1 MDVATIH
8 GTLLPATQI
17 IHATVVDSRGEK
29 LGRVED
35 LIVRLAD
42 GGYPPVTGLEVRIG
56 GRELFVPAAQ
66 IGSLE
71 PRRVQLSGD
80 TLNLQRFERRPGE
93 VLLRADVLHRRLI
106 DVTAGRLVHAN
117 DIELAHIDGWWRLV
131 GIDPRRRGLLG
142 QLLPPKGHATQPA
155 EMLDWSDVEPFVGHV
170 PTARLTFPLRRLK
183 RLHAA
188 QIADIVEGASHDEGQ
203 EILDAV
209 EADPELEADVFE
221 ELDTHH
227 QLEFLQSKSDAEA
240 ADILG
245 EMAPDDA
252 ADLISELD
260 QQRRAPILAL
270 LPDEQKRKV
279 QGLLAYH
286 PETAG
291 GMMSPDFSSVS
302 ARATVGQALERVRA
316 VADDVPW
323 QTASE
328 IFLIDDEG
336 KLQGSLSVVE
346 LLRADPDA
354 ALSAVVEEPVAA
366 RLHIEDDLATVALTM
381 ADFNMTAA
389 PVVDRDGRVV
399 GVVTADDLVEALIP
413 KDWRRRQI
421 AETDD

>member
-8 GTLLPATQI
+8 GGLLPATQV
-17 IHATVVDSRGEK
+17 IHATVADSRGDR

-42 GGYPPVTGLEVRIG
+42 GGYPPVTGLKASIG
-56 GRELFVPAAQ
+56 GRALFVPAAR

-71 PRRVQLSGD
+71 PGRVQLSGD
-80 TLNLQRFERRPGE
+80 TLSLQRYERRPGE
-93 VLLRADVLHRRLI
+93 VLLAEDVLDRRLI

-117 DIELAHIDGWWRLV
+117 DVELACIDGWWRLV
-131 GIDPRRRGLLG
+131 GVDPRRRGPLARLFRARG
-142 QLLPPKGHATQPA
+142 DAPTSADLI
-155 EMLDWSDVEPFVGHV
+155 DWSDVEPFVGHV
-170 PTARLTFPLRRLK
+170 PTARLNFPLRRLK

-240 ADILG
+240 AEILG

-260 QQRRAPILAL
+260 QERRAPILGL
-270 LPDEQKRKV
+270 LPDEQNRKV
-279 QGLLAYH
+279 QGLLAYN

-291 GMMSPDFSSVS
+291 GMMSPDFTSVS
-302 ARATVGQALERVRA
+302 AQATVRQALALVRA
-316 VADDVPW
+316 VPDDVPW

-328 IFLIDDEG
+328 IFLIDNDG
-336 KLQGSLSVVE
+336 KLEGSMSVVE
-346 LLRADPDA
+346 LLRMDPDA
-354 ALSAVVEEPVAA
+354 ALAAVVEEPGAA
-366 RLHIEDDLATVALTM
+366 RLEVDDDLATVALTM

-389 PVVDRDGRVV
+389 PVVDRYGLVV
-399 GVVTADDLVEALIP
+399 GVVTADDVLAALIP

-421 AETDD
+421 AEADD